1 MKEQLDYLKERLS
14 NIKTLIQAMAQ
25 HEFEEGTLLYEDF
38 VSGMEQLN
46 TLEQSLLDRFVFE
59 KDFSALNAIRLFEG
73 VRIQPKPVSEEIL
86 PEEAQN

>member
-1 MKEQLDYLKERLS
+1 MKEQLEYLKERLS
-14 NIKTLIQAMAQ
+14 NIKAFIQATAQ
-25 HEFEEGTLLYEDF
+25 REFEEGTLLYEDF

>member
-1 MKEQLDYLKERLS
+1 MKEQLEYLQARLAG
-14 NIKTLIQAMAQ
+14 IKTAVIAAAQ
-25 HEFEEGTLLYEDF
+25 KDFEEGTLLYEDF

-73 VRIQPKPVSEEIL
+73 VRIQPKPVEEKIVE
-86 PEEAQN
+86 EEAQN